1 MVQGRLA
8 PAEAG
13 YAGGA
18 NRVRLFEGRLVPSA
32 NHQHLNPKLL
42 IHLRFGL
49 YQKCTPTPFVYHGM
63 VLFQL
68 GKTQEFSHFDEGTN
82 ETSGDDDP

>member
-32 NHQHLNPKLL
+32 NHPHLNPKLL
-42 IHLRFGL
+42 IALEVWLVSKVYTHAFM
-49 YQKCTPTPFVYHGM
+49 YHGNLNS
-63 VLFQL
+63 LFI
-68 GKTQEFSHFDEGTN
+68 FFFDL
-82 ETSGDDDP
+82 

>member
-1 MVQGRLA
+1 MVQGLFA

-32 NHQHLNPKLL
+32 NHPHLNPKLL
-42 IHLRFGL
+42 IALEVWL
-49 YQKCTPTPFVYHGM
+49 VSKVYTHAFHVPWYGTTTWKDPR
-63 VLFQL
+63 V
-68 GKTQEFSHFDEGTN
+68 FSFR
-82 ETSGDDDP
+82 

>member
-32 NHQHLNPKLL
+32 NHPHLNPKLL
-42 IHLRFGL
+42 IALEVWL
-49 YQKCTPTPFVYHGM
+49 VSKVYTHAFH
-63 VLFQL
+63 V
-68 GKTQEFSHFDEGTN
+68 SW
-82 ETSGDDDP
+82 